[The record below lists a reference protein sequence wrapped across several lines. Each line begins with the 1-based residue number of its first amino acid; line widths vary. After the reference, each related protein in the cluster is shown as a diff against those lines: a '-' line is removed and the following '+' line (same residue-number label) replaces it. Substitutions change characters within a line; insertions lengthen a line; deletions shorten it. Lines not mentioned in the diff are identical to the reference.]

1 VKPVLALAFAHG
13 LAAVLAMPAAA
24 AVPAPAEV
32 KAAWRPSDAQL
43 LDRDGV
49 PLESLRIDM
58 AARRQPW
65 VPLAD
70 MSPALGRAVLQAED
84 QRFMEHG
91 GIDFQ
96 AVGQA
101 AWDNLFRAQGR
112 GQARLRGASTITMQ
126 LAGLLDPALAA
137 RASGRSWGRKWDQA
151 LAARE
156 LEAGWSKQ
164 QILEAYLN
172 LASFRGELQGI
183 GAAARGLF
191 GKAPSGLDT
200 GESAILASL
209 LRAPGAPVRE
219 LARRACAL
227 AAELKA
233 ASSCATIEWQAE
245 VALNHPAAG
254 LRQEP
259 PQVARLLRQAGEK
272 PFEAGRQLRSTL
284 DAGLQRFASATLKR
298 HVAELAERNVG
309 DGAVVV
315 LDNASGE
322 ILAYVANTGAGEV
335 DGAAAL
341 RQAGSTLK
349 PFLYELAIE
358 RGLLSAASLLD
369 DTPVGIP
376 TVGGLYVPQNYD
388 RRYHAVASV
397 RTSLAGS
404 LNIPAVRTL
413 MLTGLERFHARLREV
428 GISSLTEA
436 ADFYGYSLALGSA
449 DVSLLELTNAYRT
462 LANGGLQGGVTL
474 RPRTPETRRRVLDER
489 AAFIVGDI
497 LSDRGAR
504 SVTFGL
510 RNELA
515 TSFWSAVK
523 TGTSKDMR
531 DNWCVGYS
539 SRYTVGVW
547 VGNFDGRPMWDV
559 SGVSGAAPVW
569 RDVMDYLHR
578 DRSSRAPTPPP
589 GLVRQAVAF
598 EPEVEPPR
606 TEWFVRGTETARVEL
621 LAPAQRQAR
630 IVYPVDSSLIALDP
644 DIPERLQRVR
654 FQAQGANGLAFMLDD
669 ARVEEA
675 ELAAGWAPAPGRHE
689 LRLERQDGRTVA
701 RARFEVRGGAQ
712 PAQSAQSAQL
722 VSTFSTS
729 SGGSSASST
738 SPNGVGIGTNSG
750 ESER

>member
-1 VKPVLALAFAHG
+1 VALAD
-13 LAAVLAMPAAA
+13 V
-24 AVPAPAEV
+24 
-32 KAAWRPSDAQL
+32 
-43 LDRDGV
+43 
-49 PLESLRIDM
+49 
-58 AARRQPW
+58 
-65 VPLAD
+65 
-70 MSPALGRAVLQAED
+70 SPALGRAVMQAED

-91 GIDFQ
+91 GIDLK

-101 AWDNLFRAQGR
+101 AWDNLFGVQRS
-112 GQARLRGASTITMQ
+112 QARLRGASTITMQ
-126 LAGLLDPALAA
+126 LAGMLDPALAA
-137 RASGRSWGRKWDQA
+137 RSAGRSWRQKWDQA

-191 GKAPSGLDT
+191 GKAPSSLDL

-209 LRAPGAPVRE
+209 LRAPGAPVRD

-233 ASSCATIEWQAE
+233 ATSCATIEWQVE
-245 VALNHPAAG
+245 VALKRPGAG
-254 LRQEP
+254 FRQAP
-259 PQVARLLRQAGEK
+259 PQVARLLLEGVPRSDA
-272 PFEAGRQLRSTL
+272 RRVLHSTL
-284 DAGLQRFASATLKR
+284 DAPLQRFASATLRR
-298 HVAELAERNVG
+298 HLAELAERNVG
-309 DGAVVV
+309 DGAVLV
-315 LDNASGE
+315 LDNDSGE
-322 ILAYVANTGAGEV
+322 ILAYVANAGSGEV
-335 DGAAAL
+335 DGVAAL

-349 PFLYELAIE
+349 PFLYELALE
-358 RGLLSAASLLD
+358 RRLLSAASLLD
-369 DTPVGIP
+369 DTPVDIP

-388 RRYHAVASV
+388 RRYHEAASV

-413 MLTGLERFHARLREV
+413 MLTGLERFHERLREL
-428 GISSLTEA
+428 GLSSLTEA

-462 LANGGLQGGVTL
+462 LANGGLQGSVTL
-474 RPRTPETRRRVLDER
+474 RARAQEKKRRVLDEDG
-489 AAFIVGDI
+489 AFIVADI

-531 DNWCVGYS
+531 DNWCVGFTD
-539 SRYTVGVW
+539 RYTVGVW
-547 VGNFDGRPMWDV
+547 VGNFDGQSMWDV

-578 DRSSRAPTPPP
+578 DRPGRAPGAPP
-589 GLVRQAVAF
+589 GLVRRTVAF
-598 EPEVEPPR
+598 LPAVEPPR
-606 TEWFVRGTETARVEL
+606 SEWFLRGTETATVEL
-621 LAPAQRQAR
+621 LAPAQRLPK

-644 DIPERLQRVR
+644 DIPHRLQRLR
-654 FQAQGANGLAFMLDD
+654 FQAQGARGLAWMLDG
-669 ARVEEA
+669 VVLGPEEL
-675 ELAAGWAPAPGRHE
+675 EAGWAPAPGKHE
-689 LRLERQDGRTVA
+689 VKLVGEDGRTVA
-701 RARFEVRGGAQ
+701 SARFEVRSN
-712 PAQSAQSAQL
+712 AQS

-729 SGGSSASST
+729 SGGSSARST
-738 SPNGVGIGTNSG
+738 STNSGVSGAYSG

>member
-1 VKPVLALAFAHG
+1 VNALRALV
-13 LAAVLAMPAAA
+13 LAAVLGGPAAA
-24 AVPAPAEV
+24 AVPTPQQV
-32 KAAWRPSDAQL
+32 RQAWQPSDAQL
-43 LDRDGV
+43 LDRHGV
-49 PLESLRIDM
+49 AIESVRIDM

-65 VPLAD
+65 VALAEV
-70 MSPALGRAVLQAED
+70 SPALGRAVMQAED
-84 QRFMEHG
+84 QRFMEHS
-91 GIDFQ
+91 GIDFR

-101 AWDNLFRAQGR
+101 AWDNLFRTQGSK
-112 GQARLRGASTITMQ
+112 QSRLRGASTITMQ
-126 LAGLLDPALAA
+126 LAGLLDPALAP
-137 RASGRSWGRKWDQA
+137 RAAGRSWGRKWDQA

-172 LASFRGELQGI
+172 LASFRGELQGV

-191 GKAPSGLDT
+191 GKAPSGLDI

-209 LRAPGAPVRE
+209 LRAPGAPAHE

-233 ASSCATIEWQAE
+233 STSCATIEWQVE
-245 VALNHPAAG
+245 LALKRPALTPA
-254 LRQEP
+254 P
-259 PQVARLLRQAGEK
+259 PQVARLLLEGSGGLRT
-272 PFEAGRQLRSTL
+272 LRSTL
-284 DAGLQRFASATLKR
+284 DADLQRFAAMTLRR
-298 HVAELAERNVG
+298 HLAELAERRVG

-322 ILAYVANTGAGEV
+322 ILAYVANGGSGEV
-335 DGAAAL
+335 DGVAAL

-388 RRYHAVASV
+388 RRYHEVASV

-413 MLTGLERFHARLREV
+413 MLTGLERFHERLREV
-428 GISSLTEA
+428 GLSSLTEA

-449 DVSLLELTNAYRT
+449 DVSLLDLTNAYRT
-462 LANGGLQGGVTL
+462 LANGGLQGSATL
-474 RPRTPETRRRVLDER
+474 RARAPENRRRVLDER
-489 AAFIVGDI
+489 AAFIVADI

-531 DNWCVGYS
+531 DNWCVGWS

-547 VGNFDGRPMWDV
+547 VGNFDGSPMWDV
-559 SGVSGAAPVW
+559 SGVTGAAPVW

-578 DRSSRAPTPPP
+578 ELPGRAPAAPP
-589 GLVRQAVAF
+589 GLVRQTVAF
-598 EPEVEPPR
+598 TPAVEPAR
-606 TEWFVRGTETARVEL
+606 SEWFMRGTETAMVEL
-621 LAPAQRQAR
+621 LAPSQRQPK
-630 IVYPVDSSLIALDP
+630 ILYPADASLIALDP
-644 DIPERLQRVR
+644 DIPRKLQRVR
-654 FQAQGANGLAFMLDD
+654 FQAQGARGLAWVLDEVELD
-669 ARVEEA
+669 ASV
-675 ELAAGWAPAPGRHE
+675 LDAGWAPAPGKHE
-689 LRLERQDGRTVA
+689 LRLVGQDGRTVA
-701 RARFEVRGGAQ
+701 RARFEVRGA
-712 PAQSAQSAQL
+712 AQL
-722 VSTFSTS
+722 AQLDSSFSIS
-729 SGGSSASST
+729 SGGSSGRSTPAS
-738 SPNGVGIGTNSG
+738 GAGTNSG

>member
-1 VKPVLALAFAHG
+1 MF
-13 LAAVLAMPAAA
+13 LAAVCVMPAAA
-24 AVPAPAEV
+24 AVPSPVPTPAQV

-58 AARRQPW
+58 TARRQLW
-65 VPLAD
+65 IALAD
-70 MSPALGRAVLQAED
+70 ISPSLGRAVLQAED

-91 GIDFQ
+91 GIDFR

-137 RASGRSWGRKWDQA
+137 RAPGRSWGQKWDQA

-172 LASFRGELQGI
+172 LVSFRGELQGV

-219 LARRACAL
+219 VARRACVL

-233 ASSCATIEWQAE
+233 ASSCSTIEWQAE
-245 VALNHPAAG
+245 VALNRPAAG

-259 PQVARLLRQAGEK
+259 PQVARMLLEGAAR
-272 PFEAGRQLRSTL
+272 PSDAGRQLRSTL
-284 DAGLQRFASATLKR
+284 DAGLQRFATATLRR
-298 HVAELAERNVG
+298 HLAELAERNVG

-388 RRYHAVASV
+388 RRYHQVASV

-413 MLTGLERFHARLREV
+413 MLTGLERFHERLREV
-428 GISSLTEA
+428 GMASLTEA

-462 LANGGLQGGVTL
+462 LANGGLQGSVTL
-474 RPRTPETRRRVLDER
+474 RPRAPETKRRVLDER
-489 AAFIVGDI
+489 ATFIVGDI

-504 SVTFGL
+504 SVSFGL

-531 DNWCVGYS
+531 DNWCVGFS
-539 SRYTVGVW
+539 GRYTVGVW

-578 DRSSRAPTPPP
+578 DRPSGAPAPPA

-598 EPEVEPPR
+598 HPDVEPPR
-606 TEWFVRGTETARVEL
+606 TEWFVRGTETASVEL
-621 LAPAQRQAR
+621 LTPAQRQPK

-644 DIPERLQRVR
+644 DIPQQLQRVR
-654 FQAQGANGLAFMLDD
+654 FQAQGAAGLAWMLDD
-669 ARVEEA
+669 VKVGET
-675 ELAAGWAPAPGRHE
+675 ELEAGWAPAPGKHE
-689 LRLERQDGRTVA
+689 LKLVGQDGRTVA
-701 RARFEVRGGAQ
+701 SARFEVRGGAQ
-712 PAQSAQSAQL
+712 S

-729 SGGSSASST
+729 SGGSSARST
-738 SPNGVGIGTNSG
+738 AASGALIGTKSG

>member
-1 VKPVLALAFAHG
+1 VNRPAALVLALALCAQ
-13 LAAVLAMPAAA
+13 AAA
-24 AVPAPAEV
+24 AVPTPQQV
-32 KAAWRPSDAQL
+32 RAAWQPSDAQL
-43 LDRDGV
+43 LDRHGV
-49 PLESLRIDM
+49 PVESVRIDM

-65 VPLAD
+65 VALAD
-70 MSPALGRAVLQAED
+70 ISPGLGRAVMQAED

-91 GIDFQ
+91 GIDFR

-101 AWDNLFRAQGR
+101 AWDNLFRTGR
-112 GQARLRGASTITMQ
+112 ARPRGASTITMQ

-137 RASGRSWGRKWDQA
+137 RAAGRSWGQKWDQA
-151 LAARE
+151 RAARE

-191 GKAPSGLDT
+191 GKAPSSLDT

-209 LRAPGAPVRE
+209 LRAPGASARE
-219 LARRACAL
+219 LARRSCAL

-233 ASSCATIEWQAE
+233 ASSCATIEWQVA
-245 VALNHPAAG
+245 VALNRPAAASA
-254 LRQEP
+254 P
-259 PQVARLLRQAGEK
+259 PQLARLLLEDGARPDQAGR
-272 PFEAGRQLRSTL
+272 ALRSTL
-284 DAGLQRFASATLKR
+284 DAALQRFAATTLRR
-298 HVAELAERNVG
+298 HLAELAERNVG

-315 LDNASGE
+315 LDNDSGE
-322 ILAYVANTGAGEV
+322 ILAYVPNTGTHEV
-335 DGAAAL
+335 DGASAL

-358 RGLLSAASLLD
+358 RGILSAASLLD
-369 DTPVGIP
+369 DTPVDIP

-388 RRYHAVASV
+388 RRYHEVASV

-413 MLTGLERFHARLREV
+413 MLTGQERFHERLREV
-428 GISSLTEA
+428 GLSSLVEQ

-462 LANGGLQGGVTL
+462 LANGGMQGSATL
-474 RPRTPETRRRVLDER
+474 RPRAPESRRRVLDAR
-489 AAFIVGDI
+489 ASFIVADI

-531 DNWCVGYS
+531 DNWCVGFTD
-539 SRYTVGVW
+539 RYTVGVW
-547 VGNFDGRPMWDV
+547 VGNPDGSPMWDV

-569 RDVMDYLHR
+569 RDVIDYLHR
-578 DRSSRAPTPPP
+578 DRPGRAPSAPS
-589 GLVRQAVAF
+589 GLVRQTVAF
-598 EPEVEPPR
+598 TPAVEAPR
-606 TEWFVRGTETARVEL
+606 SEWFVRGTETASVEL
-621 LAPAQRQAR
+621 LATSQRQPK
-630 IVYPVDSSLIALDP
+630 IVYPADSSLIAIDP
-644 DIPERLQRVR
+644 DIPDKLQRVR
-654 FQAQGANGLAFMLDD
+654 FVAHGAQGLAWLLDG
-669 ARVEEA
+669 EA
-675 ELAAGWAPAPGRHE
+675 LGQSALDAGWAPAPGRHE
-689 LRLERQDGRTVA
+689 LKLVGQDGRTLA

-712 PAQSAQSAQL
+712 V
-722 VSTFSTS
+722 VSSFSTS
-729 SGGSSASST
+729 SGGSSASAAA
-738 SPNGVGIGTNSG
+738 GKGEAMGRNSG